1 MMDIDIVFA
10 NPKYLFLLLILV
22 PLIVWYI
29 IKLRKVQASFKMS
42 SGSAFQ
48 KAPKG
53 IRVYLRHIPFLLRL
67 LAIAAVVV
75 VLARPQSVNS
85 SDITNSE
92 GIDIVMALDVSGTM
106 LAQDFTPTRLEAAKK
121 VAAEFINDRSN
132 DKIGLVV
139 FAGESFT
146 QCPLTTDHRILLNL
160 LNEVKYGFIEDGTA
174 IGLGLA
180 NSVNRLKDSQSKSR
194 VVILLTDGS
203 NNAGQIAPLTAAEL
217 AASYGIRVY
226 TVGVGSR
233 GTARAQYP
241 TPGGG
246 TQTVNIPVDIDE
258 RTLTEIASITG
269 GEYYRATDNT
279 SLKGIYDKIDE
290 MEKYHI
296 SVNTVTK
303 RKELYLPFAILALCL
318 VGLEL
323 LLRRTLF
330 RSIP

>member
-1 MMDIDIVFA
+1 MEYA
-10 NPKYLFLLLILV
+10 NPKYLFLLILLI

-29 IKLRKVQASFKMS
+29 VKLRKTQASFKLS
-42 SGSAFQ
+42 TTTPFHKING
-48 KAPKG
+48 G
-53 IRVYLRHIPFLLRL
+53 LRVYLRHLPFALRTIALALL
-67 LAIAAVVV
+67 II
-75 VLARPQSVNS
+75 VLARPQSVNT
-85 SDITNSE
+85 SDISNTE
-92 GIDIVMALDVSGTM
+92 GIDIIMALDISGTM
-106 LAQDFTPTRLEAAKK
+106 LAQDFQPTRLEAAKK
-121 VAAEFINDRSN
+121 VASEFINDRPN
-132 DKIGLVV
+132 DKIGLVI

-160 LNEVKYGFIEDGTA
+160 LNEVKYGIIEDGTA

-180 NSVNRLKDSQSKSR
+180 NSVNRLKGSTSKSK

-226 TVGVGSR
+226 TIGVGSR
-233 GTARAQYP
+233 GTARAEMM
-241 TPGGG
+241 TPYGK
-246 TQTVNIPVDIDE
+246 QTVNIPVDIDE
-258 RTLTEIASITG
+258 RTLTEIASITK
-269 GEYYRATDNT
+269 GEYFRATDNT
-279 SLKGIYDKIDE
+279 SLKTIYDQIDD

-303 RKELYLPFAILALCL
+303 RKELYFPFALAAFCL

-323 LLRRTLF
+323 ILRRTWL